1 MYSSIFCISITVFQK
16 YIFSEKDRNCKIQAS
31 VEEFIVTSSV
41 TESWSL
47 FTFFI
52 EWLLIRAISF
62 LTLTTEWNTSYQPQ
76 HSTSSITLKMRKQHK
91 QELKSEELRGFEVM
105 GLQWGCNGAEMG
117 CSWAVMGLHC
127 GQLAQQIVVLQFNI
141 HKQAINFGLLE
152 GFLKTFINA

>member
-31 VEEFIVTSSV
+31 VEEFIVTSSMA
-41 TESWSL
+41 ESWSL

-76 HSTSSITLKMRKQHK
+76 HSTSSITLKMRK
-91 QELKSEELRGFEVM
+91 
-105 GLQWGCNGAEMG
+105 
-117 CSWAVMGLHC
+117 
-127 GQLAQQIVVLQFNI
+127 
-141 HKQAINFGLLE
+141 
-152 GFLKTFINA
+152 